1 MTPPFAED
9 EEEVCAV
16 CHEVEKGGSEM
27 LECGRCL
34 RGFHLCCLDPPLS
47 AVPEDEWVC
56 PDCAAGR
63 KAPPCAGTTARARVL
78 ADNGLALARID
89 ALWEVRSDA
98 AAGRGKGRGKG
109 RRAGPAEEAEYAAT
123 LRWYCIPEQTH
134 VGRQAHH
141 AAREVF
147 LTHTRDVNDAAT
159 LLRHAHV
166 LPAGE
171 FWRAPPELGDD
182 RFKRRSEFGAGASES
197 EDEAWEPTSAALQ
210 LSSDDEEDPG
220 TRSKSVYALW
230 VEKGL
235 VPHKNLRGYGTAT
248 ARPRRQGGD
257 DLLGTVGRSATEPL
271 AVAAARRSASAL
283 TLAREALAPHAAPRR
298 LPCRDKE
305 REAVEAF
312 VRAVLGQGAGKAEAA
327 EEDKPRRPGVAE
339 RRRVAEDP
347 SDQQNTGPFC
357 SGGRCLYISG
367 IPGTGKT
374 ATVREVMRSARQRAE
389 RGELA
394 PFRFVE
400 INGLRLPSPQHAYCA
415 LLEALT
421 GERLGPAS
429 AAAAL
434 EAMFGGERGPRVKAV
449 SAPRRPIIVLLDELD
464 CLINR
469 SQTVLYNMFD
479 WPTRAGSRLSIIG
492 IANTMD
498 LPERLHPRIGSRL
511 AGRRLPFQPYGRDQ
525 LETILRARLEG
536 IDAFEPSA
544 LVLVSR
550 RVANCSGDIRLA
562 LEICASGPPLERLLL
577 AAAHLEARFSGRAEA
592 ELGAVGARLADLLAM
607 APRGLARAGGAP
619 GAVLRAAQS
628 LAAERLLLCDAPAR
642 RLRARVALNIPVPE
656 LLYVLTSDESLQWLS
671 PLLGSAA

>member
-1 MTPPFAED
+1 M
-9 EEEVCAV
+9 
-16 CHEVEKGGSEM
+16 
-27 LECGRCL
+27 
-34 RGFHLCCLDPPLS
+34 
-47 AVPEDEWVC
+47 
-56 PDCAAGR
+56 
-63 KAPPCAGTTARARVL
+63 
-78 ADNGLALARID
+78 
-89 ALWEVRSDA
+89 
-98 AAGRGKGRGKG
+98 
-109 RRAGPAEEAEYAAT
+109 
-123 LRWYCIPEQTH
+123 
-134 VGRQAHH
+134 
-141 AAREVF
+141 
-147 LTHTRDVNDAAT
+147 
-159 LLRHAHV
+159 
-166 LPAGE
+166 
-171 FWRAPPELGDD
+171 
-182 RFKRRSEFGAGASES
+182 
-197 EDEAWEPTSAALQ
+197 
-210 LSSDDEEDPG
+210 
-220 TRSKSVYALW
+220 
-230 VEKGL
+230 
-235 VPHKNLRGYGTAT
+235 
-248 ARPRRQGGD
+248 
-257 DLLGTVGRSATEPL
+257 LGTVGRSATEPL
-271 AVAAARRSASAL
+271 AVAAARWSASAL

-312 VRAVLGQGAGKAEAA
+312 VRAVLGQGAGKAEA
-327 EEDKPRRPGVAE
+327 EEGDSRRPGVAG
-339 RRRVAEDP
+339 RGHAAEDP
-347 SDQQNTGPFC
+347 SDQQGTGPSC

-374 ATVREVMRSARQRAE
+374 ATVSEVMRSARQRAE

-469 SQTVLYNMFD
+469 SQVGGKGGKGRGAMERVFSRVVLLAWGGRQLVLHALLTKSVIHLISLHPSSSPIIQTVLYNMFD

-562 LEICASGPPLERLLL
+562 LEICARCGDR
-577 AAAHLEARFSGRAEA
+577 GNY
-592 ELGAVGARLADLLAM
+592 AD
-607 APRGLARAGGAP
+607 
-619 GAVLRAAQS
+619 
-628 LAAERLLLCDAPAR
+628 
-642 RLRARVALNIPVPE
+642 
-656 LLYVLTSDESLQWLS
+656 
-671 PLLGSAA
+671 